1 MTTMDSA
8 ELETHDIYL
17 AAYLSIAG
25 CNLKRRYKVGPRV
38 FFVFVNPAGPISDL
52 RQSYYA
58 GNAMVKAHDF
68 AQKIVGMKNLCFD
81 SPS

>member
-1 MTTMDSA
+1 MTAIDQE

-25 CNLKRRYKVGPRV
+25 CNLKKRYRVGPRV
-38 FFVFVNPAGPISDL
+38 IFVFNNPAGSISEL

-58 GNAMVKAHDF
+58 GTAVVKAHDF

-81 SPS
+81 NS